1 MRLAALITL
10 VLFCQLSVATYLR
23 AAEPAACKECRD
35 FQRACLQAHS
45 KASCKTDYDICMKH
59 CRQK

>member
-1 MRLAALITL
+1 MKTITVVLIALIGYLSTPNL
-10 VLFCQLSVATYLR
+10 VR
-23 AAEPAACKECRD
+23 AADSGKECRD

-45 KASCKTDYDICMKH
+45 KAACQTDYNICLKH